1 VIVAISDRYELP
13 RWAFSAA
20 LIVAIHAG
28 LAFTLTRWHEPV
40 EGSEGTDAIVVDLAP
55 FTSQPSENRDDLA
68 PGPVQEQSDPTPQN
82 DQPEEEQKPEEK
94 ALPPVPDA
102 EVQLPQ
108 ERIKTPEEPKQQ
120 ENTPVLQATAPP
132 KPRPSAAQIASWN
145 RKIALQ
151 IERNKGYP
159 AAARARRQTGIVEV
173 AFTIDRQ
180 GRVVT
185 SRIVRTSSFAALDQ
199 ETLDTIKRA
208 QPFPEPPPNMPGQ
221 TFDFTIPIKFNIRQ
235 EVAR

>member
-1 VIVAISDRYELP
+1 VIVAISDRYEFP

-28 LAFTLTRWHEPV
+28 LAVMLTHWHEAI
-40 EGSEGTDAIVVDLAP
+40 EGNEGTDAIVVDLAP
-55 FTSQPSENRDDLA
+55 FTPQPSETRDDLA
-68 PGPVQEQSDPTPQN
+68 PGPVQEQSDPAPQN
-82 DQPEEEQKPEEK
+82 ERPKEEQKPEEK
-94 ALPPVPDA
+94 VLPPAPDA
-102 EVQLPQ
+102 EVQLPK
-108 ERIKTPEEPKQQ
+108 EEVKPPEEQR
-120 ENTPVLQATAPP
+120 ENAPVLQPTAPP
-132 KPRPSAAQIASWN
+132 KHKPSAAQVASWH

-159 AAARARRQTGIVEV
+159 AAARSRRETGIAEV
-173 AFTIDRQ
+173 AFTIDRH

-185 SRIVRTSSFAALDQ
+185 RRIVRTSGFPALDQ

-208 QPFPEPPPNMPGQ
+208 QPFPEPPPDMPGA
-221 TFDFTIPIKFNIRQ
+221 TFDFTVPIKFNIRQ

>member
-13 RWAFSAA
+13 RWALSAA

-28 LAFTLTRWHEPV
+28 LAFMLTHWHEPV
-40 EGSEGTDAIVVDLAP
+40 EGNEGTDAIVVDLAP
-55 FTSQPSENRDDLA
+55 FTSQPSETQDNLA
-68 PGPVQEQSDPTPQN
+68 PGALQEQSDSTPQIER
-82 DQPEEEQKPEEK
+82 PKEEQKPEDK
-94 ALPPVPDA
+94 PPPPVPDA

-108 ERIKTPEEPKQQ
+108 QQIKPPEETKPQ

-159 AAARARRQTGIVEV
+159 AAARSRRETGTAEV
-173 AFTIDRQ
+173 AFTIDRE
-180 GRVVT
+180 GRVVR
-185 SRIVRTSSFAALDQ
+185 SRIVRTSNFAALDQ
-199 ETLDTIKRA
+199 ETLDTVKRA

-221 TFDFTIPIKFNIRQ
+221 TFDFTIPIKFNIRH
-235 EVAR
+235 EVVR